1 MNDMIK
7 QRVLEGFEE
16 GFKDA
21 VNKVA
26 QRNPNEWENNPLY
39 ASAMTLA
46 ALNETKKVYK
56 QMLKNNNTAFHIQL
70 SEVDSFIDN
79 IGEKIQ
85 KKYFY

>member
-1 MNDMIK
+1 MDEFIK

-16 GFKDA
+16 GFRSA
-21 VNKVA
+21 VDKVA
-26 QRNPNEWENNPLY
+26 QQNPSEWNNNPLY
-39 ASAMTLA
+39 SSAMTLA

>member
-1 MNDMIK
+1 MNGK
-7 QRVLEGFEE
+7 TT
-16 GFKDA
+16 
-21 VNKVA
+21 
-26 QRNPNEWENNPLY
+26 PLY